1 MGSVSMSI
9 RATLA
14 RERGDVAV
22 SPPRTPQALGPIDKL
37 APLRNHALFR
47 EFPPAVIEHLATFM
61 TRRSVR
67 QGATIF
73 AKGDEG
79 ATLMAVLLGSVKIMV
94 SAGEGHEAVLNII
107 KPGQVFGEVALL
119 DGRART
125 ADAIAMTDCELMV
138 IDRRDFIPFLRREP
152 DVALKCIE
160 VLCTRIRHASEQVED
175 VMYLTFTARLAKALL
190 RLTGGIESSAARRSV
205 HITQR
210 ELGNIVGMSR
220 ESTNK
225 QLQAWKARNWVHIER
240 GTIAVVNAEALLK
253 LIG

>member
-1 MGSVSMSI
+1 MSV

-14 RERGDVAV
+14 HERGELAAL
-22 SPPRTPQALGPIDKL
+22 PPRTPQPRLPIDKL

-47 EFPPAVIEHLATFM
+47 ELPPAVIEHLGTYM
-61 TRRSVR
+61 TRRRVPR
-67 QGATIF
+67 GATIF
-73 AKGDEG
+73 TRGDEG
-79 ATLMAVLLGSVKIMV
+79 ATLMAVLWGSVKISV
-94 SAGEGHEAVLNII
+94 SAGGGHEAVLNII
-107 KPGQVFGEVALL
+107 KAGQVFGEVALL

-125 ADAIAMTDCELMV
+125 ADAVAMTDCELMV

-160 VLCTRIRHASEQVED
+160 VLCTRIRRASEQVEE
-175 VMYLTFTARLAKALL
+175 VMYLTFAARLAKALL
-190 RLTGGIESSAARRSV
+190 RLTGGMESAAARRTV

-210 ELGNIVGMSR
+210 ELGTIVGMSR

-225 QLQAWKARNWVHIER
+225 QLRAWQARNWVQLER
-240 GTIAVVNAEALLK
+240 RSIVVTDPDALVK

>member
-1 MGSVSMSI
+1 MSV
-9 RATLA
+9 RATLT
-14 RERGDVAV
+14 REREDPAV
-22 SPPRTPQALGPIDKL
+22 SPPCTPQRPRLTDKL

-47 EFPPAVIEHLATFM
+47 AFPPAVIEHLATYM

-73 AKGDEG
+73 TKGDEG
-79 ATLMAVLLGSVKIMV
+79 ATLMAVLWGSVKISV

-107 KPGQVFGEVALL
+107 KPGQVFGEIALL

-175 VMYLTFTARLAKALL
+175 VMYLTFAARLAKALL
-190 RLTGGIESSAARRSV
+190 QLSGGLDSATARRSV
-205 HITQR
+205 QITQR
-210 ELGNIVGMSR
+210 ELGTIVGMSR

-225 QLQAWKARNWVHIER
+225 QLQAWKARDWVRIER

-253 LIG
+253 LLG